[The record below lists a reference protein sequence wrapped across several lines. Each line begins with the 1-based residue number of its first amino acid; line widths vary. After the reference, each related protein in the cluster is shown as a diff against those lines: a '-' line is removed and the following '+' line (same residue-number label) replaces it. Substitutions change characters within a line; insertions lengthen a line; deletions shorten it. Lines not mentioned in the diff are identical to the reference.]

1 MSMTNFLF
9 IGVHCSDFTVANDC
23 HGAIIMLKYAGKQGK
38 YWLDPDP
45 GCGNPYGDMNNS
57 PVIVV
62 ADGHV
67 HVYPA
72 YDIKAVFR
80 HLIQNLDR
88 LVAVAQ
94 DDETGP
100 RNVFKLAFLAE
111 SREHDFFSRLKD
123 QDKAIVD
130 QGLEITS
137 GPDPVCVTV
146 GVRGVGQVCL
156 VAGRQIVTRERLEI
170 LGLAMRATIPD
181 GLPTRDVIQKVVE
194 AGGIPVLAW
203 SPGKWLFA
211 RGRLVRDLI
220 ESDQGQILCLG
231 DTTLRPTLW
240 PEPRLMQLARKR
252 GMTVIPGSDPLPLA
266 GEERFAGTYGFVYQG
281 AFDASQP
288 AAAIGR
294 MLAGPA
300 AASWAGYGLTPV
312 GTRCGAWAVA
322 RRLYQL
328 QTTAC
333 PP

>member
-1 MSMTNFLF
+1 
-9 IGVHCSDFTVANDC
+9 
-23 HGAIIMLKYAGKQGK
+23 
-38 YWLDPDP
+38 
-45 GCGNPYGDMNNS
+45 MNNT
-57 PVIVV
+57 PAIVV

-72 YDIKAVFR
+72 YDIKAMFR

-88 LVAVAQ
+88 LAGAAGFAGP
-94 DDETGP
+94 ETTG
-100 RNVFKLAFLAE
+100 NGIHKLAFLAE
-111 SREHDFFSRLKD
+111 SREHDFFGRLKD
-123 QDKAIVD
+123 KDKAIAGH
-130 QGLEITS
+130 GLEITS

-146 GVRGVGQVCL
+146 GVHEVGRVCL

-170 LGLAMRATIPD
+170 LALAMHAKIPD
-181 GLPTRDVIQKVVE
+181 GLPARDVIQKVVE

-220 ESDQGQILCLG
+220 ASDQGRVLRLG

-240 PEPRLMQLARKR
+240 PEPRLMKLARER
-252 GMTVIPGSDPLPLA
+252 GMTVIPGSDPLPFA

-288 AAAIGR
+288 ATSIGH

-300 AASWAGYGLTPV
+300 AITPV
-312 GTRCGAWAVA
+312 GARCPAWTVA

-328 QTTAC
+328 QTTD
-333 PP
+333 

>member
-1 MSMTNFLF
+1 
-9 IGVHCSDFTVANDC
+9 
-23 HGAIIMLKYAGKQGK
+23 
-38 YWLDPDP
+38 
-45 GCGNPYGDMNNS
+45 MNNT
-57 PVIVV
+57 PTIVA

-72 YDIKAVFR
+72 YDIKAMFCN
-80 HLIQNLDR
+80 LIQNLDR
-88 LVAVAQ
+88 LAGLPARLQRYAQHCGQAVATAPALRAGAAGFA
-94 DDETGP
+94 ESGTIG
-100 RNVFKLAFLAE
+100 NGIHKLAFLAE
-111 SREHDFFSRLKD
+111 SREHDFFCRLKD
-123 QDKAIVD
+123 QDKAIVGH
-130 QGLEITS
+130 GLEITS

-146 GVRGVGQVCL
+146 SFHEVGRVCL

-170 LGLAMRATIPD
+170 LALAMRAKIPD
-181 GLPTRDVIQKVVE
+181 GLPARDVIQRVVE

-211 RGRLVRDLI
+211 RGHLVRDLI
-220 ESDQGQILCLG
+220 ESDQGQILRLG

-240 PEPRLMQLARKR
+240 PEPRLMKLARAR

-266 GEERFAGTYGFVYQG
+266 GEERYAGTYGFIYQG

-288 AAAIGR
+288 AVSIGR

-312 GTRCGAWAVA
+312 GARCRAWAVV

-328 QTTAC
+328 QTTD
-333 PP
+333 